1 MVKMDYI
8 PPRVKL
14 SDDTFIFIDGKW
26 VNETYIQS
34 ALSSAT
40 EARQKH
46 SGKKMHND
54 WTLWEENKALWEENK
69 ALRVENRALRDENKA
84 LQSLRM
90 ENKGIQVIY
99 DESLQQVLQ
108 KENHPLAALPII
120 AGLKDSMGEKALQ
133 VFRDEKKALQIFREK
148 NMALKVYP
156 EEKKPAPFL
165 QEKQPA
171 QSSANEFT
179 PAQETS
185 KIVGQEASNTTAP
198 AEAAEAVQESQGE
211 RRVLSVQERNK
222 ALLPLKENEALEVVQ
237 KLNETVLWLLREN
250 HALLEEKQDLQT
262 IQGGNKMLWEEN
274 KKLKLQQK
282 AIKVAISKIIAQMD
296 LLHEELHS
304 FDPMEESETG
314 MKNPEST

>member
-1 MVKMDYI
+1 MIKMDYI

-54 WTLWEENKALWEENK
+54 WPLWEENKALWEENK

-108 KENHPLAALPII
+108 KENHPLAALPLI
-120 AGLKDSMGEKALQ
+120 AGLKDGMGEKAIQ
-133 VFRDEKKALQIFREK
+133 VFRDEKKALQLFRE
-148 NMALKVYP
+148 NLALKVFP
-156 EEKKPAPFL
+156 EEKKPIPFL

-185 KIVGQEASNTTAP
+185 KIVGQEDSNTTAP

-211 RRVLSVQERNK
+211 RRALSVQERNK

-237 KLNETVLWLLREN
+237 KLNETLLWLLREN
-250 HALLEEKQDLQT
+250 HALREEKQDLQT
-262 IQGGNKMLWEEN
+262 IQGGNKILWEEN
-274 KKLKLQQK
+274 QKLKLQQK
-282 AIKVAISKIIAQMD
+282 AIKVAIGKIIAQMD
-296 LLHEELHS
+296 LLHEQLHS
-304 FDPMEESETG
+304 WDPMEESEIG
-314 MKNPEST
+314 MKNPESA

>member
-1 MVKMDYI
+1 MDYI

-120 AGLKDSMGEKALQ
+120 AGLKDGMGEKALQ

-148 NMALKVYP
+148 NMALKVFP

-179 PAQETS
+179 PAQETT
-185 KIVGQEASNTTAP
+185 KIVSQEASNTTAP
-198 AEAAEAVQESQGE
+198 AEAAEAVQEAQGE

-262 IQGGNKMLWEEN
+262 IQGGNKILWEEN

-304 FDPMEESETG
+304 FDPMEESEIG
-314 MKNPEST
+314 MKNPESA

>member
-1 MVKMDYI
+1 MLRKLFDFCWMVKMDYI

-185 KIVGQEASNTTAP
+185 KIV
-198 AEAAEAVQESQGE
+198 
-211 RRVLSVQERNK
+211 ERNK

>member
-314 MKNPEST
+314 MKNPESA